1 MKFTDETIAAI
12 DESPVPDRNASIRL
26 SNLVIAV
33 LIGLCAFFV
42 FRSGGDITS
51 KLAIGLG
58 VLFLS
63 FFPSIQWTK
72 HNRTWFPAFE
82 LFCLSSAT
90 FYALPLL
97 LEHTTLS
104 VYSDEVIVR
113 SGLYVLG
120 FLAAACIGFSIERQK
135 PRTPAWASASLLPE
149 FAYRYIPLGVLAQ
162 TAYLYLDGFT
172 EVIPYQY
179 EGPLRALFF
188 GIGTLC
194 TFVMA
199 KLWGLRALPQQT
211 AVLFVANLILQLI
224 LQFSQLYLI
233 GGISL
238 LALALISFASA
249 RRTIPWVV
257 ILVGLPLVAV
267 LHQGKSQMRSI
278 YWSGG
283 KALPTLTE
291 LPAFFTEWID
301 YGINPVEVAETIEEK
316 KRTSIFERASLIQML
331 CLSVDR
337 VPEIKPYLNGESYVD
352 IPAQIIPRFLWPDK
366 PSSLLA
372 NIRLAIHFDLVD
384 PDDAM
389 SVSIAFGMIA
399 EAYCNFGGA
408 GVIVLGFI
416 IGFVFRQV
424 SMLALGTAQ
433 FSALGILMILLTA
446 WSFQAELV
454 LATWIA
460 SIFQASAV
468 CIGVPLI
475 YRQFTT
481 R

>member
-1 MKFTDETIAAI
+1 MKFTEETIAAI

-26 SNLVIAV
+26 SNLVVVI

-42 FRSGGDITS
+42 FRTGGDITA
-51 KLAIGLG
+51 KVAIGLG
-58 VLFLS
+58 ILVLS
-63 FFPSIQWTK
+63 FFPAIQWTK

-82 LFCLSSAT
+82 LFCLSAAA
-90 FYALPLL
+90 FYGLPLL
-97 LEHTTLS
+97 LEHSTLAEF
-104 VYSDEVIVR
+104 SDGVVSR
-113 SGLYVLG
+113 SGLYVVA
-120 FLAAACIGFSIERQK
+120 FLACATIGFSIERQK
-135 PRTPAWASASLLPE
+135 PRAPAWATASLLPE
-149 FAYRYIPLGVLAQ
+149 FAYRYIPLGVLAH
-162 TAYLYLDGFT
+162 TGYLYLDGFT
-172 EVIPYQY
+172 ELIPFEY

-199 KLWGLRALPQQT
+199 KLWGLRALPERT
-211 AVLFVANLILQLI
+211 AGLFVANLILQLI

-249 RRTIPWVV
+249 RRSVPWLVITVSIP
-257 ILVGLPLVAV
+257 LLAV

-283 KALPTLTE
+283 KPLPTLTD
-291 LPAFFTEWID
+291 LPSFFIEWVD
-301 YGINPVEVAETIEEK
+301 YGVNPIEVAETAEEQ

-331 CLSVDR
+331 CLTVDR
-337 VPEIKPYLNGESYVD
+337 VPDVKPFLDGESYVD
-352 IPAQIIPRFLWPDK
+352 IPAQVIPRQLWPDK

-384 PDDAM
+384 PENAM

-408 GVIVLGFI
+408 GVVVLGFI
-416 IGFVFRQV
+416 VGLGFRQV
-424 SMLALGTAQ
+424 SMLSLGTAQ

-468 CIGVPLI
+468 CIGVPLV